1 MVVVGPTRYRAVV
14 PTSRSDGCSWAHPL
28 PRGGYRPLDPMVVA
42 GPTRY
47 RAVVPT
53 SRSDGCTLGP
63 PATARG
69 YRPLDPMVVLWAHP
83 LPRGGTDL
91 SIRWL

>member
-1 MVVVGPTRYRAVV
+1 MA
-14 PTSRSDGCSWAHPL
+14 L
-28 PRGGYRPLDPMVVA
+28 A

-63 PATARG
+63 PATARW

-83 LPRGGTDL
+83 LSRGDTDL
-91 SIRWL
+91 SIRWLYFGPTRYRAVVPTSRSDGRSWALLRRA

>member
-1 MVVVGPTRYRAVV
+1 MVVAGPTRYRA
-14 PTSRSDGCSWAHPL
+14 
-28 PRGGYRPLDPMVVA
+28 GYRPLAPMVVA

-53 SRSDGCTLGP
+53 SCSHGRS
-63 PATARG
+63 
-69 YRPLDPMVVLWAHP
+69 WAHP

-91 SIRWL
+91 SLPWP